1 MTNKHSYY
9 EFKHFAGEEEKYWRE
24 RVKAMWYDEEHLRLC
39 IARLINNIVVDMR
52 RASNRNTTS
61 AYRVSINWK
70 NKDDCFK
77 YLALKISVL
86 GNGKMQVRCWVD
98 VWDGE
103 FKESGPVD
111 ASKIL
116 QISDSEVSIWLQSR
130 QAYEDILEIFRF
142 LLVNCYKHS

>member
-1 MTNKHSYY
+1 MN
-9 EFKHFAGEEEKYWRE
+9 EFTHPAYGNGMYWRE

-39 IARLINNIVVDMR
+39 IACLINNIVADMR
-52 RASNRNTTS
+52 GASNLNTTS

-86 GNGKMQVRCWVD
+86 GNRKMQVRCWVD

-103 FKESGPVD
+103 FK
-111 ASKIL
+111 
-116 QISDSEVSIWLQSR
+116 
-130 QAYEDILEIFRF
+130 
-142 LLVNCYKHS
+142 